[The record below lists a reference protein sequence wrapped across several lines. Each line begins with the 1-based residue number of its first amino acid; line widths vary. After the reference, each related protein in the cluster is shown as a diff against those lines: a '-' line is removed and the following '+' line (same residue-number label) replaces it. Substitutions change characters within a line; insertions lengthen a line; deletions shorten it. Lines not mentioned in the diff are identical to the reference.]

1 MEKLNFKEFQT
12 TSHQE
17 WQDKIIADLKGK
29 ELNSLHRKTQDG
41 IEIQPNYTAEN
52 APSTRF
58 SDFVTETVKTSHTQE
73 NWYINQEF
81 NCRKPA
87 IANQKMLEALDAGV
101 DSVKISV
108 PWDVDFDV
116 LFKDILPEHIEV
128 RFKNATYDLIKNYYF
143 WCSDKDFLTENFHG
157 TFEVFYHRMEDLD
170 ERIELA
176 NKVLEYFPNM
186 SLINVSGDNFFNQ
199 GSSNVQQL
207 AISMTL
213 AHDILSELIENGIAP
228 ENAAKLISFSF
239 ATGSDY
245 FTEIAKFRAF
255 KALWNIVLKEY
266 GVDNHPIRV
275 HGVTSAWNQ
284 TVLDINNNMLRSS
297 TQALSAVIGGCQSIT
312 VLPFDDSVRWSNGL
326 SERMARNT
334 QLIIRDEA
342 FAGKVVD
349 VASGSYFIESL
360 TSQIAEKTWTLFL
373 DLEEKGGFKTNM
385 DNGTIPSMI
394 AESRENQW
402 NKAESGETAVLGVN
416 KFPNPSEEKEVL
428 FAEKAKNK
436 IKGKRLSDA
445 INQL

>member
-17 WQDKIIADLKGK
+17 WQEKIIADLKGK
-29 ELNSLHRKTQDG
+29 ELKSLSRFTQDG
-41 IEIQPNYTAEN
+41 IEIQPNYTTEN
-52 APSTRF
+52 APSSEF
-58 SDFVTETVKTSHTQE
+58 SDFVTQSVKSSHTKD
-73 NWYINQEF
+73 NWYITQEF

-87 IANQKMLEALDAGV
+87 MANTKMLEALNAGV

-108 PWDVDFDV
+108 PYNINFDI

-143 WCSDKDFLTENFHG
+143 WCNDNDYDTRNFEG
-157 TFEVFYHRMEDLD
+157 TFEVFYHRMGDLE

-176 NKVLEYFPNM
+176 NKVLEYFPKM

-199 GSSNVQQL
+199 GGSNVQQL
-207 AISMTL
+207 AVSMAL
-213 AHDILSELIENGIAP
+213 AHEIFSEMVANEIAP
-228 ENAAKLISFSF
+228 ADAAKLISFSF
-239 ATGSDY
+239 ATGTDY
-245 FTEIAKFRAF
+245 FSEIAKYRAF
-255 KALWNIVLKEY
+255 KAIWSIVLKEY
-266 GVDNHPIRV
+266 GVENHAIRV
-275 HGVTSAWNQ
+275 HGITSAWNQ

-312 VLPFDDSVRWSNGL
+312 VLPFDNSVRWSNGF

-360 TSQIAEKTWTLFL
+360 TEKIAEKTWELFVS
-373 DLEEKGGFKTNM
+373 LEDTGGFKPNM

-394 AESRENQW
+394 AENREAEW
-402 NKAESGETAVLGVN
+402 AKAESGDLTVLGVN
-416 KFPNPSEEKEVL
+416 KYPNPLEDKEKL
-428 FAEKAKNK
+428 FSEKAKNK
-436 IKGKRLSDA
+436 IKGVRLSDA
-445 INQL
+445 INKL

>member
-12 TSHQE
+12 TSHQD
-17 WQDKIIADLKGK
+17 WQEKIIADLKGK
-29 ELNSLHRKTQDG
+29 ALNSLHQFTQDG
-41 IEIQPNYTAEN
+41 IEIQPNYTTEN
-52 APSTRF
+52 APSSDF
-58 SDFVTETVKTSHTQE
+58 SDFVTQSVKASHTKE

-87 IANQKMLEALDAGV
+87 IANQKMLEALNAGV

-108 PWDVDFDV
+108 PYDINFDV
-116 LFKDILPEHIEV
+116 LFKDILPQHIEV

-143 WCSDKDFLTENFHG
+143 WCNDNDYDTRDFEG
-157 TFEVFYHRMEDLD
+157 TFEVFYHRMDNLE

-176 NKVLEYFPNM
+176 TKVLEYFPKM

-207 AISMTL
+207 AISMAL
-213 AHDILSELIENGIAP
+213 AHEIFSEMVENGMEAKD
-228 ENAAKLISFSF
+228 AAKLISFSF

-245 FTEIAKFRAF
+245 FSEIAKYRAF
-255 KALWNIVLKEY
+255 KALWSIVLKEY
-266 GVDNHPIRV
+266 GVHNHAISV

-284 TVLDINNNMLRSS
+284 TILDINNNMLRSA

-312 VLPFDDSVRWSNGL
+312 VLPFDNSVRWSNGF

-360 TSQIAEKTWTLFL
+360 TKDIAEKAWELFVT
-373 DLEEKGGFKTNM
+373 LEETGGFKANI

-394 AESRENQW
+394 AENRESAW
-402 NKAESGETAVLGVN
+402 EKAESGETTVLGVN
-416 KFPNPSEEKEVL
+416 KYPNAKEDKEKL

-436 IKGKRLSDA
+436 IKGVRLSDA
-445 INQL
+445 INKL

>member
-29 ELNSLHRKTQDG
+29 ELESLNHVTQDG
-41 IEIQPNYTAEN
+41 IVIQPNYTAEN
-52 APSTRF
+52 SPSSNF
-58 SDFVTETVKTSHTQE
+58 SDFVTQSVKASHTKE

-87 IANQKMLEALDAGV
+87 IANQKMLEALNAGV

-108 PWDVDFDV
+108 PFDV
-116 LFKDILPEHIEV
+116 NFDILFKDILPEHIEV
-128 RFKNATYDLIKNYYF
+128 RFKNATYELIKNYYF
-143 WCSDKDFLTENFHG
+143 WCNDNDYDTRNFEG
-157 TFEVFYHRMEDLD
+157 TFDVFYHRMEDLD

-176 NKVLEYFPNM
+176 TKVLEYFPKM
-186 SLINVSGDNFFNQ
+186 SLINVSGDNFYNQ

-207 AISMTL
+207 AISMSL
-213 AHDILSELIENGIAP
+213 AHEIYSELVENGI
-228 ENAAKLISFSF
+228 EVNDAAKLISFSF

-245 FTEIAKFRAF
+245 FSEIAKYRAF
-255 KALWNIVLKEY
+255 KALWSIVLKEY
-266 GVDNHPIRV
+266 NVDKHPIRV
-275 HGVTSAWNQ
+275 HGITSAWNQ
-284 TVLDINNNMLRSS
+284 TILDINNNMLRGS

-312 VLPFDDSVRWSNGL
+312 VLPFDDSIRWSNGF

-360 TSQIAEKTWTLFL
+360 TSEIAEKAWELFVTF
-373 DLEEKGGFKTNM
+373 EETGGFKACMEKGIIT
-385 DNGTIPSMI
+385 SMV
-394 AESRENQW
+394 AENRESEW
-402 NKAESGETAVLGVN
+402 EKAESGKTTVLGVN
-416 KFPNPSEEKEVL
+416 KYPNALEDKEKL

-436 IKGKRLSDA
+436 IKGVRLSDA
-445 INQL
+445 INKL